1 MNDGPVVANGYDS
14 GGPRN
19 KNLTIE
25 KEHFMAWQAPPSTHD
40 GPTIDL
46 GTTDSLFIA
55 AQVALTQTF
64 QSVTFTASGSNQHAV
79 IYGTIAG
86 QFGGIMGDD
95 KTVDSGHWLTVAKAG
110 HLQAFVGFAFG
121 AMGST
126 RIDNAGIISSFG
138 TYAITC
144 ADGSATPHQ
153 SLITNSGLIEGD
165 DTGIF
170 VNNTVSST
178 MVVRNTGTISGAL
191 YAFQDAS
198 VVANVD
204 TIINSGTM
212 IGYVELGLGDDVY
225 DGRLGLSRGQIFG
238 DDGNDR
244 LYTGAGNDRLYGGA
258 GNDTLLG
265 GAGAD
270 VLSGDGGI
278 DDAFYGS
285 ATTGVVASLLTGG
298 LAGDAKGDNYSQ
310 VENLIGSAFGD
321 TLTGN
326 TIANQLIGGAG
337 NDVLNGGLG
346 NDTLFGQAGQ
356 DSFVFSTV
364 PNSLTNADRIMDYV
378 KADDR
383 ILLDD
388 AAFAGVG
395 APGTLA
401 AAAFR
406 LNSTGLAGDASDRII
421 YNFATGGLFFDPD
434 GLGGAAGVRFATLI
448 PGLVMVNTEF
458 AVV

>member
-1 MNDGPVVANGYDS
+1 
-14 GGPRN
+14 
-19 KNLTIE
+19 
-25 KEHFMAWQAPPSTHD
+25 MAWQAPLSTHD
-40 GPTIDL
+40 GPLIDL
-46 GTTDSLFIA
+46 GTIDSLFIA

-64 QSVTFTASGSNQHAV
+64 LGITFIATGSNQHVA
-79 IYGTIAG
+79 IYGTISG
-86 QFGGIMGDD
+86 RYGGYMGDD
-95 KTVDSGHWLTVAKAG
+95 PTTDSGHWLSVAKTG
-110 HLQAFVGFAFG
+110 HLQAFEGFAFT
-121 AMGST
+121 ANGST

-138 TYAITC
+138 TYAIRC

-170 VNNTVSST
+170 VSNTVSST
-178 MVVRNTGTISGAL
+178 MMVRNTGTISGAL

-270 VLSGDGGI
+270 FLNGGAGI
-278 DDAFYGS
+278 DAVIYNS
-285 ATTGVVASLLTGG
+285 ATTGVIASLLTGG
-298 LAGDAKGDNYSQ
+298 LSGDAQGDSYSG

-321 TLTGN
+321 RLTGN
-326 TIANQLIGGAG
+326 TTANQLIGGAG
-337 NDVLNGGLG
+337 NDVLNGGFG

-356 DSFVFSTV
+356 DSFMFSTA

-378 KADDR
+378 ITDDR

-395 APGTLA
+395 ALGVLA
-401 AAAFR
+401 ATAFR

-421 YNFATGGLFFDPD
+421 YNFATGALFFDHD

-458 AVV
+458 AVF

>member
-1 MNDGPVVANGYDS
+1 MDHGPVVANGYGS
-14 GGPRN
+14 GGLGY

-25 KEHFMAWQAPPSTHD
+25 KEHFMAWQAPLSTHD
-40 GPTIDL
+40 GPVIDL

-79 IYGTIAG
+79 IYGTVAG
-86 QFGGIMGDD
+86 RYGGTMGDD
-95 KTVDSGHWLTVAKAG
+95 KTADSGHWLTVAKTG
-110 HLQAFVGFAFG
+110 HLQTFEGYAFTAN
-121 AMGST
+121 GST
-126 RIDNAGIISSFG
+126 RIDNAGIISSFAG
-138 TYAITC
+138 QAIIC
-144 ADGSATPHQ
+144 MDGSATPHQ
-153 SLITNSGLIEGD
+153 SLITNSGLIESEG
-165 DTGIF
+165 TSIF
-170 VNNTVSST
+170 VDNTVSST
-178 MVVRNTGTISGAL
+178 MVVRNTGTISGAVASFL
-191 YAFQDAS
+191 DIS

-204 TIINSGTM
+204 IIINSGTM
-212 IGYVELGLGDDVY
+212 IGNVALGLGDDVY
-225 DGRLGLSRGQIFG
+225 DSRLGLSRGLING
-238 DDGNDR
+238 GDGNDR
-244 LYTGAGNDRLYGGA
+244 LYTGAGNDGLYGGN
-258 GNDTLLG
+258 GNDTLMG

-270 VLSGDGGI
+270 LLAGEGGI
-278 DDAFYGS
+278 DTAFYGS

-421 YNFATGGLFFDPD
+421 YNFATGALFFDHD